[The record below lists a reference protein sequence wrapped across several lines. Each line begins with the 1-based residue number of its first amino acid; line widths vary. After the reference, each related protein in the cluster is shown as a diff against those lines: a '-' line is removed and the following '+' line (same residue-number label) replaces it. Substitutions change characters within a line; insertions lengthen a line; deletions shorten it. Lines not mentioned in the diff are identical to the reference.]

1 MNKES
6 LKKVSDKVHLLV
18 DDPDVPIEDKVELLI
33 NILHFLNPEEYE
45 GNIKVLQ
52 EHKLQLKRDE
62 LE

>member
-1 MNKES
+1 LNKES
-6 LKKVSDKVHLLV
+6 LKKVSDRVHLLI
-18 DDPDVPIEDKVELLI
+18 DDPDIPIEDKVELLI

-45 GNIKVLQ
+45 DNIKVLQ

>member
-6 LKKVSDKVHLLV
+6 LKKVSDRVHLLV
-18 DDPDVPIEDKVELLI
+18 DNPDVPIEDKVELLI
-33 NILHFLNPEEYE
+33 NILRFLNPEEYE
-45 GNIKVLQ
+45 DNIKVLQ

>member
-6 LKKVSDKVHLLV
+6 LKKVSDRVHLLV
-18 DDPDVPIEDKVELLI
+18 DDPDVPVEDKVELLI
-33 NILHFLNPEEYE
+33 NVLHFLNPEEYE
-45 GNIKVLQ
+45 DNIKVLQ

>member
-6 LKKVSDKVHLLV
+6 LKKVSDRVHLLV
-18 DDPDVPIEDKVELLI
+18 DDPDVSIEDKVELLI

>member
-6 LKKVSDKVHLLV
+6 LKKVSDRVYLLV

-33 NILHFLNPEEYE
+33 NVLHFLNPEEYE
-45 GNIKVLQ
+45 DNIKVLQ

>member
-6 LKKVSDKVHLLV
+6 LKKVSERVHLLV

-33 NILHFLNPEEYE
+33 NVLHFLNPEEYE
-45 GNIKVLQ
+45 DNIKVLQ

>member
-6 LKKVSDKVHLLV
+6 LKKVSDRVHLLV
-18 DDPDVPIEDKVELLI
+18 DDPNVPIEDKVELLI
-33 NILHFLNPEEYE
+33 NVLHFLNPEEYE
-45 GNIKVLQ
+45 DNIKVLQ

>member
-6 LKKVSDKVHLLV
+6 LKKVSDRVHLLV
-18 DDPDVPIEDKVELLI
+18 DDLDVPIEDKVELLI
-33 NILHFLNPEEYE
+33 NVLHFLNPEEYE
-45 GNIKVLQ
+45 DNIKVLQ

>member
-6 LKKVSDKVHLLV
+6 LKKVSDRVHLLV

-33 NILHFLNPEEYE
+33 NVLHFLNPEEYE
-45 GNIKVLQ
+45 DNIKALQ

>member
-6 LKKVSDKVHLLV
+6 LKKVSERVHLLV
-18 DDPDVPIEDKVELLI
+18 DDPDIPIEDKVELLI

>member
-6 LKKVSDKVHLLV
+6 LKKVSDRVHLLV
-18 DDPDVPIEDKVELLI
+18 DDPDVPVEDKVELLI

-45 GNIKVLQ
+45 DNIKVLQ

>member
-6 LKKVSDKVHLLV
+6 LKKVSDRVHLLV

-45 GNIKVLQ
+45 DNIKVLQ

>member
-6 LKKVSDKVHLLV
+6 LKKVSERVHLLV

>member
-6 LKKVSDKVHLLV
+6 LKKVSDRVHLLV

-45 GNIKVLQ
+45 DNIKVLQ
-52 EHKLQLKRDE
+52 EHKLQLKIDE

>member
-6 LKKVSDKVHLLV
+6 LKKVSDRVHLLV

-33 NILHFLNPEEYE
+33 NVLHFLNPEEYE
-45 GNIKVLQ
+45 DNIKVLQ

>member
-6 LKKVSDKVHLLV
+6 LKKVSDRVHLLV
-18 DDPDVPIEDKVELLI
+18 DDPDIPIEDKVELLI
-33 NILHFLNPEEYE
+33 NVLHFLNPEEYE
-45 GNIKVLQ
+45 DNIKVLQ

>member
-1 MNKES
+1 LNKES
-6 LKKVSDKVHLLV
+6 LKKVSDRVHLLV

>member
-6 LKKVSDKVHLLV
+6 LKKVSDRVHLLV
-18 DDPDVPIEDKVELLI
+18 DDPDIPIEDKVEFLI
-33 NILHFLNPEEYE
+33 NVLHFLNPEEYG

>member
-1 MNKES
+1 LNKES
-6 LKKVSDKVHLLV
+6 LKKVSDRVHLLV

-33 NILHFLNPEEYE
+33 NVLHFLNPEEYE
-45 GNIKVLQ
+45 DNIKVLQ